1 MDALTHPNL
10 DTLTERRKADRA
22 QLAAAVIDTATA
34 GGATAE
40 IEYVRRETWINIE
53 AARGLRLTV
62 TLDGQ
67 SPQPDVHVLSWH
79 MHYSGDARLS
89 SCFPG
94 DVNPYHRRKA
104 TVVAYG
110 TRAMLDA
117 IERGL
122 RSAADGSAF
131 EESPA

>member
-1 MDALTHPNL
+1 MTPEKL

-67 SPQPDVHVLSWH
+67 SPQPDVHVLSWY
-79 MHYSGDARLS
+79 MHYSSDARLS
-89 SCFPG
+89 VRFPG

-104 TVVAYG
+104 TVIAYG
-110 TRAMLDA
+110 TRAMLEA
-117 IERGL
+117 IERAL
-122 RSAADGSAF
+122 LSVADGSAF
-131 EESPA
+131 EEPPT